1 MPKLHSSRHI
11 IAVLMKKGFIEI
23 DQPGSHKKLRKDD
36 RTVIVP
42 SPRKEMPQMFCH
54 ELLKWRKQLYT
65 IADEKNAHL
74 MEEGILTISSM
85 AKESL
90 I

>member
-23 DQPGSHKKLRKDD
+23 DQIGSHKKLRKDD

-42 SPRKEMPQMFCH
+42 SPRKEIPHGTFASIVRQSGLNKSDF
-54 ELLKWRKQLYT
+54 
-65 IADEKNAHL
+65 EK
-74 MEEGILTISSM
+74 
-85 AKESL
+85 
-90 I
+90 